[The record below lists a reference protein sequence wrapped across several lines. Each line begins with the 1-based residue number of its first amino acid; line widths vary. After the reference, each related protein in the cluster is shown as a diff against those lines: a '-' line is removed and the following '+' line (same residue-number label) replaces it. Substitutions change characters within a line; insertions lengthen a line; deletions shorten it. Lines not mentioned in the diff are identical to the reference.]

1 MIYFTGDLF
10 LGLDNFVDVDKEL
23 LNTLDRKNNKII
35 INLESVIL
43 ENCLPNSRLD
53 KSSIIYTDRKSFLYF
68 ANQFKKAELFFN
80 MGNNHLH
87 DFGYSGILETIKF
100 FDQNNVNYFGFKSKD
115 KDLSYIIISDQGIR
129 VKLVATSTDL
139 MEVMSCTT
147 RTSDFYI
154 SDYNFYD
161 YQSPIKKDF
170 DINVLLPHWG
180 KEYIDYPKS
189 EILNLSINWIKHN
202 VDFVIG
208 NHPHVIQGSIYNSV
222 FFSLGNF
229 YFKNF
234 RKKNGLWHIWSRKS
248 RESILVGLDVK
259 NKKTSVIGLI
269 YNNSSVRICEN
280 SFDYYISLSEMLSN
294 LKNNKKLYYSFFET
308 EYYKFLKLNKGL
320 IVKIKLYVNIIKIK
334 IYEKLFK
341 KDYY

>member
-10 LGLDNFVDVDKEL
+10 LGLNNFVDLKEEL
-23 LNTLDRKNNKII
+23 LDFLDKKNNKII
-35 INLESVIL
+35 INLESVVL
-43 ENCLPNSRLD
+43 ENSLPTVRPD
-53 KSSIIYTDRKSFLYF
+53 KSSILYTDRKSFLYF

-87 DFGYSGILETIKF
+87 DFGSSGILETIKF
-100 FDQNNVNYFGFKSKD
+100 FNQNNMNYFGFKSKEMD
-115 KDLSYIIISDQGIR
+115 ISHIIISDQGFR
-129 VKLVATSTDL
+129 VKLEANSTDL
-139 MEVMSCTT
+139 MEVMSSTIIT
-147 RTSDFYI
+147 EDFYI
-154 SDYNFYD
+154 SDYNLYD
-161 YQSPIKKDF
+161 YESPIKNNF

-180 KEYIDYPKS
+180 KEYIFYPKS
-189 EILNLSINWIKHN
+189 EILDLSIKWIKHN
-202 VDFVIG
+202 VDYVIG

-234 RKKNGLWHIWSRKS
+234 RKKNRLWHIWSKKS

-269 YNNSSVRICEN
+269 YNNSKIKIHKN
-280 SFDYYISLSEMLSN
+280 SFDYYNSLSNVLSD
-294 LKNNKKLYYSFFET
+294 LINNKKLYYSFFEN
-308 EYYKFLKLNKGL
+308 EYYKFLKLNKSVL
-320 IVKIKLYVNIIKIK
+320 VKLKLYSNIILIK